1 MLKHKILLADGSVLS
16 SGAGTIDAIRSVTL
30 TEQVN
35 DGEDLCP
42 GAACAACAEIELWA
56 PENQLHIAQG
66 TELTLLRVDT
76 DTGTETPAGIF
87 LAEKPTKASANVYKI
102 TAYDR
107 MTLFDRDMTDW
118 LSEQQA
124 ALPMTL
130 TAFVERLCAACGV
143 EPESETLE
151 NLPNGEFEIQAF
163 SGDGLTGRKL
173 LQWAAQAMGRFARM
187 TGEGRLELAWYEQQQ
202 GKTVLAAPGTT
213 TVGVALRLAGAV
225 LRVANS
231 RIWRMSA
238 GTGYYLQNTL
248 QYEDY
253 ETAPLDK
260 VQIKQSEND
269 VGGIWPP
276 EETGDN
282 ALVISGNRLLVS
294 DNADALRQVARGLY
308 EVARK
313 ERYTPLRVTLPFAEE
328 VRPGTRLDVF
338 DSYGKVHR
346 TLVMKRVIRGQVME
360 LESTGNARRDGTS
373 AVNQQSWES
382 VTGQLLEIRTDMEGV
397 KVTLSGKVDGEEAQT
412 MIDQSLESLTLS
424 AQEGDKAS
432 VLTLKAG
439 ATTLTS
445 AKITFSGMVEFEDLS
460 TPGHTTINGANL
472 KTGTVL
478 STTGY
483 TRLDLDN
490 GVFQVGKDATDYVR
504 LDPGGITWRGGADL
518 DGATARGQIRTSN
531 TRCYFTSDTRYQMIG
546 WYHEQTGQFAG
557 LEIEQV
563 DNAGTFSNR
572 LNVNGVL
579 SCRTLL
585 AWDAKE
591 RVVRTPYGNLGMHAM
606 ESPEPLFLDG
616 GSAVIGQD
624 GVCCLVPDPRYAATV
639 SATVALR
646 WYVCPTSPGQVWV
659 EPTAYGALLHG
670 EPGMTADWM
679 CAGIQRGY
687 EGVYADEQGEEKYPD
702 GGYTEGLGLLDA
714 SFPQETDLPL
724 DNEMTEEMEEKKP

>member
-1 MLKHKILLADGSVLS
+1 MLKHKILLADGRVLT
-16 SGAGTIDAIRSVTL
+16 SGVGTTHAIRSVTL
-30 TEQVN
+30 TEQVS

-56 PENQLHIAQG
+56 PENGLQIPQG
-66 TELTLLRVDT
+66 EELVLFRVDT
-76 DTGTETPAGIF
+76 KTGAETKAGIF
-87 LAEKPTKASANVYKI
+87 LAEKPTKVSANVYKI

-107 MTLFDRDMTDW
+107 MTLFDRDLSQW
-118 LSEQQA
+118 LQDNQA
-124 ALPMTL
+124 MFPL
-130 TAFVERLCAACGV
+130 TPADFLRAVCARCGV
-143 EPESETLE
+143 EPEEKSLE
-151 NLPNGEFEIQAF
+151 NLPNGGYQIRAF
-163 SGDGLTGRKL
+163 STDGLTGRKL
-173 LQWAAQAMGRFARM
+173 LQWAAQATGRFARM
-187 TGEGRLELAWYEQQQ
+187 TPDGRLELAWYEPSS
-202 GKTVLAAPGTT
+202 GRTAMAAPGPT

-225 LRVANS
+225 LRTVNS
-231 RIWRMSA
+231 RIWRMAA
-238 GTGYYLQNTL
+238 GTGYYLQDTL

-253 ETAPLDK
+253 ETAHLDK

-276 EETGDN
+276 EETGEN
-282 ALVISGNRLLVS
+282 ALVISGNLLLVS
-294 DNADALRQVARGLY
+294 ESAEPLREVARNLY
-308 EVARK
+308 EVVEK
-313 ERYTPLRVTLPFAEE
+313 ERYTPLRVTLPFSEA
-328 VRPGTRLDVF
+328 VRPGSRLDVF
-338 DSYGKVHR
+338 DPYGKVHQ

-360 LESTGNARRDGTS
+360 LESTGNARRNGTS
-373 AVNQQSWES
+373 AVNQQRWQD
-382 VTGQLLEIRTDMEGV
+382 VTGRLLEIQTDMDGV

-445 AKITFSGMVEFEDLS
+445 ARITFSGMVEFEDLS
-460 TPGHTTINGANL
+460 TPGRTTINGANL

-504 LDPGGITWRGGADL
+504 LDPGGITWRGGADA
-518 DGATARGQIRTSN
+518 DGATARGQIRTSD
-531 TRCYFTSDTRYQMIG
+531 TRCYFTSDTRYQLIG

-606 ESPEPLFLDG
+606 ESPEPLFLDS

-639 SATVALR
+639 SAAAALR
-646 WYVCPTSPGQVWV
+646 WYACPTSPGQVWV
-659 EPTAYGALLHG
+659 EPTAYGACLHG
-670 EPGMTADWM
+670 NPGMTVDWM

-687 EGVYADEQGEEKYPD
+687 EGVYAEEQGEQYPD
-702 GGYTEGLGLLDA
+702 GGYTEGQGLLDA
-714 SFPQETDLPL
+714 SFPQEAPLPL
-724 DNEMTEEMEEKKP
+724 DNEMTEETGEKQ